1 MSWSLKLITIRGIP
15 IRVHATFLLI
25 VLWAAYIGL
34 LGSNAGWLRGALFM
48 VIFTLLL
55 FLCVVLHELGHSLVA
70 QLFGVKVHDITLWPI
85 GGIARLSKMPE
96 RPYQEFLIT
105 AAGPA
110 VNIFLALGL
119 ITLAVLWITPAGM
132 ARLITSPWALQ
143 SLFSEM
149 SGQALLLLLAANNA
163 LLAVFNLVPAFPM
176 DGGRL
181 LRSLLAAL
189 MPFRRATRIASF
201 VGQALA
207 VLMGLV
213 ALVTGSFF
221 LGLVAIF
228 VFAGA
233 WQERQMAITTDVLRG
248 LWVRQVMQPLGPRLS
263 PLQTL
268 GEALAQVA
276 PSPYSAYLVVDNG
289 RLTGLITRGELL
301 AALRKAGQGDR
312 LHAHTPKQTVILNPD
327 MPLVWAQEYLQ
338 TRPVGVV
345 VENGRAVGLLS
356 TADLA
361 RIAEILE
368 VYGQALPHHPQ

>member
-1 MSWSLKLITIRGIP
+1 MSWSLKLITVRGIP
-15 IRVHATFLLI
+15 IRVHITFLLI

-34 LGSNAGWLRGALFM
+34 MGSNVGWLRGALFM
-48 VIFTLLL
+48 VVFTLLL

-119 ITLAVLWITPAGM
+119 IILAVVWITPAGII
-132 ARLITSPWALQ
+132 RLISSPWELQ
-143 SLFSEM
+143 TLFSSM
-149 SGQALLLLLAANNA
+149 SGQTLVLLLAANNA

-181 LRSLLAAL
+181 LRSLLAVAL
-189 MPFRRATRIASF
+189 PYRSATRVASF

-233 WQERQMAITTDVLRG
+233 WQERQMAVATDALRG
-248 LWVRQVMQPLGPRLS
+248 VLVRQVMQPLGHRLS

-268 GEALAQVA
+268 GEALSEVA
-276 PSPYSAYLVVDNG
+276 VLPQAAYLVVDGG
-289 RLTGLITRGELL
+289 RLVGLVTRGELL
-301 AALRKAGQGDR
+301 SALRKAGDGAR
-312 LHAHTPKQTVILNPD
+312 LHAHLPKRVVFLAPD
-327 MPLVWAQEYLQ
+327 MPLIRAQEQLQ
-338 TRPVGVV
+338 IRPVGVV
-345 VENGRAVGLLS
+345 VEDGHAVGLLS

-368 VYGQALPHHPQ
+368 VYSRALPRYPA